1 VQATLTLESGL
12 GGGMQRYGSSLMN
25 DPMSLAWP
33 AIVFAGVLAVGLAG
47 ALAGVASPAL
57 LTRRTGSR
65 PGLILDEALRGPL
78 LIWAVILAVHTAIQL
93 SGLRRRPP
101 SGARALLLVLWIASL
116 TLMCMRVAGNLVR
129 HYGDQVPGA
138 LPVTT
143 LSRNL
148 AQLAVL
154 ILGLV
159 WLLQAFQGEHHPH
172 SDGLGRGRPGGRAG
186 LAGPRF
192 RTCSRAST

>member
-1 VQATLTLESGL
+1 MHAIRGI
-12 GGGMQRYGSSLMN
+12 LMH
-25 DPMSLAWP
+25 DPMELAWP
-33 AIVFAGVLAVGLAG
+33 AMVFAGVLAAG
-47 ALAGVASPAL
+47 WLVRWLVLRALRAWTS
-57 LTRRTGSR
+57 RSGSR

-93 SGLRRRPP
+93 SGLPEKATQW
-101 SGARALLLVLWIASL
+101 GARLLLVLWIASL

-129 HYGDQVPGA
+129 HYGGQAPGA

-154 ILGLV
+154 ILGVV
-159 WLLQAFQGEHHPH
+159 WLL
-172 SDGLGRGRPGGRAG
+172 GR
-186 LAGPRF
+186 
-192 RTCSRAST
+192 ST